1 LYHCLEVKK
10 RIRQRRASRRFFAP
24 NVYPLM
30 KSILKR
36 LFLPQAQSDRG
47 QAALEFILPLVLL
60 LVVLIAFAM
69 VIPTLTPTRTLAFAG
84 GVIIFVL
91 SFVSTQIA
99 LYILIFSMLLSP
111 EFIVGATEGAT
122 LGRGITLRV
131 DDFIVAI
138 IGFSWLARMAI
149 NKELGLFLKT
159 PLNRPIAYYILACVT
174 STLFGAFFGRLELKT
189 GFLYVL
195 KYFEYVVIYFMVAN
209 YFKDRKQM
217 KTFVWVML
225 LTCLIVSVISMTQIP
240 QGERISA
247 PFEGKVGE
255 PNTYGGYLVFM
266 MSIATG
272 IALMEESFRDRLVAF
287 FLVILFSIP
296 LLYTQSRS
304 SYLAAIP
311 AVLSFLWLS
320 KRKQWIPPVLLLVA
334 LLLPFMAPKVT
345 KDRVSYTFT
354 QGIGRPD
361 TVTVAGVQLD
371 TSTSARIQS
380 WREAMR
386 DLAQHPVLGF
396 GVTGYRFVDAQYV
409 RVAAETGFL
418 GLLIFLLLLGTILR
432 ESYRVFRASDDPFD
446 RGLVI
451 GFIAGLTGLLF
462 HAIGANTFII
472 VRIMEPFWFIAAM
485 VMMIPTLEKDRRSE
499 AAKAGGKG

>member
-1 LYHCLEVKK
+1 MNALFNKLFSQE
-10 RIRQRRASRRFFAP
+10 RRSE
-24 NVYPLM
+24 
-30 KSILKR
+30 
-36 LFLPQAQSDRG
+36 RG
-47 QAALEFILPLVLL
+47 QAALELILPLVILL
-60 LVVLIAFAM
+60 FVLIAFAM
-69 VIPTLTPTRTLAFAG
+69 VIPALTPTKTLAVAG

-111 EFIVGATEGAT
+111 EFIVGGTEGAT

-131 DDFIVAI
+131 DDLLVAV

-159 PLNRPIAYYILACVT
+159 PLNRPIAYYILVCVA
-174 STLFGAFFGRLELKT
+174 STLLGALFGRLDLKT
-189 GFLYVL
+189 GFLFVL

-209 YFKDRKQM
+209 YFKDRAQL
-217 KTFVWVML
+217 KTFVWAML
-225 LTCLIVSVISMTQIP
+225 LTCLIVSVVSMTQIP
-240 QGERISA
+240 EGGRISA

-272 IALMEESFRDRLVAF
+272 LALMQESFRNRITAF
-287 FLVILFSIP
+287 ILVILFSIP

-354 QGIGRPD
+354 QGVGRPD
-361 TVTVAGVQLD
+361 AVTVAGVQLD
-371 TSTSARIQS
+371 TSTSARILS
-380 WREAMR
+380 WEDAIK

-432 ESYRVFRASDDPFD
+432 ESYRVFKVSHDPFD
-446 RGLVI
+446 KGLAI
-451 GFIAGLTGLLF
+451 GFLAGFTGLLF

-485 VMMIPTLEKDRRSE
+485 VMMIPSLEKDRKGE
-499 AAKAGGKG
+499 VAEEGKKS

>member
-1 LYHCLEVKK
+1 
-10 RIRQRRASRRFFAP
+10 
-24 NVYPLM
+24 
-30 KSILKR
+30 
-36 LFLPQAQSDRG
+36 
-47 QAALEFILPLVLL
+47 VLL
-60 LVVLIAFAM
+60 LFVLIAFAM
-69 VIPTLTPTRTLAFAG
+69 VIPTLTPTKTLAVAG
-84 GVIIFVL
+84 GVIIFVV

-111 EFIVGATEGAT
+111 EFIVGSTEGAT

-131 DDFIVAI
+131 DDFLVAV

-149 NKELGLFLKT
+149 NKELGLFLRT
-159 PLNRPIAYYILACVT
+159 PLNRPIAYYMLVCVA
-174 STLFGAFFGRLELKT
+174 STLLGAMFGRVDLKT
-189 GFLYVL
+189 GILFVL
-195 KYFEYVVIYFMVAN
+195 KYFEYVVIYFMVVN
-209 YFKDRKQM
+209 YFKDRKQL
-217 KTFVWVML
+217 KTFVWAML

-247 PFEGKVGE
+247 PFEGRVGE

-272 IALMEESFRDRLVAF
+272 LALMEESLRNRLVAF
-287 FLVILFSIP
+287 LLMIAFSIP

-304 SYLAAIP
+304 SYLAAVP

-320 KRKQWIPPVLLLVA
+320 RRKQWIPPVLLLVA

-354 QGIGRPD
+354 QGVGRPD
-361 TVTVAGVQLD
+361 AVTVAGVQLD

-380 WREAMR
+380 WKEAMR
-386 DLAQHPVLGF
+386 DLVQHPVLGF

-418 GLLIFLLLLGTILR
+418 GLLFFLLLLVTILK
-432 ESYRVFRASDDPFD
+432 ESYKVFKESHDPFD
-446 RGLVI
+446 KGLAI
-451 GFIAGLTGLLF
+451 GFVAGFTGLLF

-472 VRIMEPFWFIAAM
+472 VRIMEPFWFVAAM
-485 VMMIPTLEKDRRSE
+485 VMMIPSLGKEQKGE
-499 AAKAGGKG
+499 AAEQSRKS

>member
-1 LYHCLEVKK
+1 
-10 RIRQRRASRRFFAP
+10 
-24 NVYPLM
+24 M
-30 KSILKR
+30 KVIFNR
-36 LFLPQAQSDRG
+36 LFSQEERSERG
-47 QAALEFILPLVLL
+47 QAALELILPLILL
-60 LVVLIAFAM
+60 LFVLIAFAM
-69 VIPTLTPTRTLAFAG
+69 VIPTLTPTKTLALAG
-84 GVIIFVL
+84 GVIIFVV

-111 EFIVGATEGAT
+111 EFIVGGTEGAT

-131 DDFIVAI
+131 DDLLVAV

-149 NKELGLFLKT
+149 NKELGFFLRT
-159 PLNRPIAYYILACVT
+159 PLNRPIAYYMLVCVA
-174 STLFGAFFGRLELKT
+174 STLLGAMFGRVDLKT
-189 GFLYVL
+189 GVLFVL

-209 YFKDRKQM
+209 YFKDRKQL
-217 KTFVWVML
+217 KTFVWAML
-225 LTCLIVSVISMTQIP
+225 LTCVIVSVISLAQIP
-240 QGERISA
+240 EGERISA

-272 IALMEESFRDRLVAF
+272 LALMEESFRTRLVAF
-287 FLVILFSIP
+287 SLVILFSIP

-320 KRKQWIPPVLLLVA
+320 KRKQWIPPALLLVA

-354 QGIGRPD
+354 QGVGRPD
-361 TVTVAGVQLD
+361 TVAIAGVQLD
-371 TSTSARIQS
+371 TSTSARLQS
-380 WREAMR
+380 WQEAIR
-386 DLAQHPVLGF
+386 DLVQHPVLGF

-409 RVAAETGFL
+409 RVATETGLL
-418 GLLIFLLLLGTILR
+418 GLLLFLLLLATILR
-432 ESYRVFRASDDPFD
+432 ESYRVFKASHDPFD
-446 RGLVI
+446 KGLTI
-451 GFIAGLTGLLF
+451 GFIAGFTGLLF

-485 VMMIPTLEKDRRSE
+485 VMMIPSLEKDRKVE
-499 AAKAGGKG
+499 AVEKGKKS

>member
-1 LYHCLEVKK
+1 MNVLLKK
-10 RIRQRRASRRFFAP
+10 
-24 NVYPLM
+24 
-30 KSILKR
+30 
-36 LFLPQAQSDRG
+36 LFSQGSQSDGG
-47 QAALEFILPLVLL
+47 QAALELILPLVLL
-60 LVVLIAFAM
+60 LFLLIAFAM
-69 VIPTLTPTRTLAFAG
+69 VIPVLTPTKTLALAG

-111 EFIVGATEGAT
+111 EFIVGGTEGAT

-131 DDFIVAI
+131 DDFLVAV

-159 PLNRPIAYYILACVT
+159 PLNRPIAYYILVCVA
-174 STLFGAFFGRLELKT
+174 STLLGGLFGRLDLKT
-189 GFLYVL
+189 GLLFVL

-209 YFKDRKQM
+209 YFKDRRQM
-217 KTFVWVML
+217 KTFVWAML
-225 LTCLIVSVISMTQIP
+225 LTCLIVSVVSMTQIP
-240 QGERISA
+240 EGERISA

-272 IALMEESFRDRLVAF
+272 LALMDESLRNRLAAF
-287 FLVILFSIP
+287 LLVVLFSIP

-320 KRKQWIPPVLLLVA
+320 KRKQWIPPVLLLVG

-380 WREAMR
+380 WEEAFR
-386 DLAQHPVLGF
+386 DMGQHPVLGF

-432 ESYRVFRASDDPFD
+432 ESYRVFKTSHDPFD
-446 RGLVI
+446 KGLAI
-451 GFIAGLTGLLF
+451 GFVAGFTGLLF

-485 VMMIPTLEKDRRSE
+485 VMMIPSLQKDGEGETVEQGRKS
-499 AAKAGGKG
+499 

>member
-1 LYHCLEVKK
+1 MNALFTKLFSQE
-10 RIRQRRASRRFFAP
+10 RRSE
-24 NVYPLM
+24 
-30 KSILKR
+30 
-36 LFLPQAQSDRG
+36 RG
-47 QAALEFILPLVLL
+47 QAALELILPLVILL
-60 LVVLIAFAM
+60 FVLIAFAM
-69 VIPTLTPTRTLAFAG
+69 VIPALTPTKTLAVAG

-111 EFIVGATEGAT
+111 EFIVGGTEGAT

-131 DDFIVAI
+131 DDLLVAV

-159 PLNRPIAYYILACVT
+159 PLNRPIAYYILVCVA
-174 STLFGAFFGRLELKT
+174 STLLGALFGRLDLKT
-189 GFLYVL
+189 GFLFVL

-209 YFKDRKQM
+209 YFKDRAQL
-217 KTFVWVML
+217 KTFVWAML
-225 LTCLIVSVISMTQIP
+225 LTCLIVSVVSMTQIP
-240 QGERISA
+240 EGGRISA

-272 IALMEESFRDRLVAF
+272 LALMQESFRNRITAF
-287 FLVILFSIP
+287 ILVILFSIP

-354 QGIGRPD
+354 QGVGRPD
-361 TVTVAGVQLD
+361 AVTVAGVQLD
-371 TSTSARIQS
+371 TSTSARILS
-380 WREAMR
+380 WEDAIK

-432 ESYRVFRASDDPFD
+432 ESYRVFKVSHDPFD
-446 RGLVI
+446 KGLAI
-451 GFIAGLTGLLF
+451 GFLAGFTGLLF

-485 VMMIPTLEKDRRSE
+485 VMMIPSLEKDRKGE
-499 AAKAGGKG
+499 VAEEGKKS

>member
-1 LYHCLEVKK
+1 
-10 RIRQRRASRRFFAP
+10 
-24 NVYPLM
+24 M
-30 KSILKR
+30 KAILKM
-36 LFLPQAQSDRG
+36 LSPTGTQGTRG
-47 QAALEFILPLVLL
+47 QAALELILPLVILL
-60 LVVLIAFAM
+60 FVLIAFAM
-69 VIPTLTPTRTLAFAG
+69 VIPALTLTKTLAVAG

-111 EFIVGATEGAT
+111 EFIVGGTEGAT

-131 DDFIVAI
+131 DDFLVAV

-149 NKELGLFLKT
+149 NKDLGLFLRT
-159 PLNRPIAYYILACVT
+159 PLNRPIAYYILVCVA
-174 STLFGAFFGRLELKT
+174 STLLGALFGRLDLKT
-189 GFLYVL
+189 GFLFVM

-209 YFKDRKQM
+209 YFKDRAQLKS
-217 KTFVWVML
+217 FVWALL
-225 LTCLIVSVISMTQIP
+225 LTCLIVSVVSMTQISE
-240 QGERISA
+240 GGRISA

-272 IALMEESFRDRLVAF
+272 LALMEESFRKRIMAF
-287 FLVILFSIP
+287 ILVILFSIP

-320 KRKQWIPPVLLLVA
+320 KRKQWIPPALLLVA

-354 QGIGRPD
+354 QGVGRPD
-361 TVTVAGVQLD
+361 VVTVAGVQLD
-371 TSTSARIQS
+371 TSTSARILS
-380 WREAMR
+380 WEEAIN

-418 GLLIFLLLLGTILR
+418 GLLIFLLLLYTILR
-432 ESYRVFRASDDPFD
+432 ESYRVFKVSHDPFD
-446 RGLVI
+446 KGLAI
-451 GFIAGLTGLLF
+451 GFLAGFTGLLF
-462 HAIGANTFII
+462 HAIGSNTFII

-485 VMMIPTLEKDRRSE
+485 VMMIPSLERDRKGE
-499 AAKAGGKG
+499 VAEEGKKS

>member
-1 LYHCLEVKK
+1 MNALFNKLFSQE
-10 RIRQRRASRRFFAP
+10 RRSE
-24 NVYPLM
+24 
-30 KSILKR
+30 
-36 LFLPQAQSDRG
+36 RG
-47 QAALEFILPLVLL
+47 QAALELILPLVILL
-60 LVVLIAFAM
+60 FVLIAFAM
-69 VIPTLTPTRTLAFAG
+69 VIPALTPTKTLAVAG

-111 EFIVGATEGAT
+111 EFIVGGTEGAT

-131 DDFIVAI
+131 DDFLVAV

-159 PLNRPIAYYILACVT
+159 PLNRPIAYYILVCVA
-174 STLFGAFFGRLELKT
+174 STLLGALFGRLDLKT
-189 GFLYVL
+189 GFLFVL

-209 YFKDRKQM
+209 YFKDRAQL
-217 KTFVWVML
+217 KTFVWAML
-225 LTCLIVSVISMTQIP
+225 LTCLIVSVVSMTQIP
-240 QGERISA
+240 EGGRISA

-272 IALMEESFRDRLVAF
+272 LALMQESFRNRITAF
-287 FLVILFSIP
+287 ILVILFSIP

-354 QGIGRPD
+354 QGVGRPD
-361 TVTVAGVQLD
+361 AVTVAGVQLD
-371 TSTSARIQS
+371 TSTSARILS
-380 WREAMR
+380 WEDAIK

-432 ESYRVFRASDDPFD
+432 ESYRVFKVSHDPFD
-446 RGLVI
+446 KGLAI
-451 GFIAGLTGLLF
+451 GFLAGFTGLLF

-485 VMMIPTLEKDRRSE
+485 VMMIPSLEKDRKGE
-499 AAKAGGKG
+499 VAEEGKKS

>member
-1 LYHCLEVKK
+1 M
-10 RIRQRRASRRFFAP
+10 ASFPADKYSP
-24 NVYPLM
+24 M
-30 KSILKR
+30 KVILKK
-36 LFLPQAQSDRG
+36 LFSQGGQSDRG
-47 QAALEFILPLVLL
+47 QATLEFILPLVLL
-60 LVVLIAFAM
+60 LFLLIGFAM
-69 VIPTLTPTRTLAFAG
+69 VIPALTPTRTLAVAL

-91 SFVSTQIA
+91 SFVSTQMA

-111 EFIVGATEGAT
+111 EFMVGGTEGAT
-122 LGRGITLRV
+122 LGRGITLWA
-131 DDFIVAI
+131 DDFLIAV

-149 NKELGLFLKT
+149 NKELGLFLRT
-159 PLNRPIAYYILACVT
+159 PLNRPIAYYMTVCVA
-174 STLFGAFFGRLELKT
+174 STLLGALFGRLDLKT
-189 GFLYVL
+189 GFLFVL
-195 KYFEYVVIYFMVAN
+195 KYFEYVLIYFMVAN

-225 LTCLIVSVISMTQIP
+225 LTCLIVSIVSMTHIP
-240 QGERISA
+240 EGGRISA

-255 PNTYGGYLVFM
+255 PNTFGGYLVFM

-272 IALMEESFRDRLVAF
+272 LALMEESLRNRLIAF

-320 KRKQWIPPVLLLVA
+320 KRKQWIPPVLLLVG

-361 TVTVAGVQLD
+361 SVTVAGVQLD

-380 WREAMR
+380 WQEAMT
-386 DLAQHPVLGF
+386 DMVQHPVLGF
-396 GVTGYRFVDAQYV
+396 GVTGYRFVDAQYI

-432 ESYRVFRASDDPFD
+432 ESYRVFKTSDDPFD
-446 RGLVI
+446 KGLAI
-451 GFIAGLTGLLF
+451 GFLAGFTGLLF
-462 HAIGANTFII
+462 HAVGANTFII

-485 VMMIPTLEKDRRSE
+485 VMMIPSLEKDRE
-499 AAKAGGKG
+499 GKAAEGGKNS

>member
-1 LYHCLEVKK
+1 MRV
-10 RIRQRRASRRFFAP
+10 IFNRFF
-24 NVYPLM
+24 
-30 KSILKR
+30 SQEGR
-36 LFLPQAQSDRG
+36 SESG
-47 QAALEFILPLVLL
+47 QAALEFILPLILLL
-60 LVVLIAFAM
+60 LVLVPFAM
-69 VIPTLTPTRTLAFAG
+69 LISTLTPNKTLALAG
-84 GVIIFVL
+84 GVIIFVVG
-91 SFVSTQIA
+91 FVSTQIA

-111 EFIVGATEGAT
+111 EFIVGGTEGAT

-131 DDFIVAI
+131 DDLLVAV

-149 NKELGLFLKT
+149 NKELGFFLRT
-159 PLNRPIAYYILACVT
+159 PLNRPIAYYILVCVA
-174 STLFGAFFGRLELKT
+174 STLLGAMFGRVNLKT
-189 GFLYVL
+189 GMLFVL

-209 YFKDRKQM
+209 YFKDRKQL
-217 KTFVWVML
+217 KAFLWSML
-225 LTCLIVSVISMTQIP
+225 LTCVIVSFVSLAQIP
-240 QGERISA
+240 EGERISA

-272 IALMEESFRDRLVAF
+272 LALMEESLRTRLIAF

-311 AVLSFLWLS
+311 AILSFLWLS
-320 KRKQWIPPVLLLVA
+320 KRKQWIPPALLLVA

-361 TVTVAGVQLD
+361 TVTIAGVQLD

-380 WREAMR
+380 WQEAMR
-386 DLAQHPVLGF
+386 DLVQHPVLGF

-409 RVAAETGFL
+409 RVATETGFL
-418 GLLIFLLLLGTILR
+418 GLLIFLLLMATILR
-432 ESYRVFRASDDPFD
+432 ESYRVFKASHDPFD
-446 RGLVI
+446 KGLTI
-451 GFIAGLTGLLF
+451 GFVAGFTGLLF

-485 VMMIPTLEKDRRSE
+485 VMMIPSLKEDAKGEGAE
-499 AAKAGGKG
+499 ASKRI

>member
-1 LYHCLEVKK
+1 
-10 RIRQRRASRRFFAP
+10 
-24 NVYPLM
+24 M
-30 KSILKR
+30 KEIFKMLSPTDTR
-36 LFLPQAQSDRG
+36 DPRG
-47 QAALEFILPLVLL
+47 QATLEFILPLVLL
-60 LVVLIAFAM
+60 LFVLIAFAM
-69 VIPTLTPTRTLAFAG
+69 VIPALTPTKTLALAG
-84 GVIIFVL
+84 GVVIFVL

-111 EFIVGATEGAT
+111 EFIVGATQGAS

-131 DDFIVAI
+131 DDFLVAV

-159 PLNRPIAYYILACVT
+159 PLNRPIAYYILVCVA
-174 STLFGAFFGRLELKT
+174 STLLGALFGRLDLKT
-189 GFLYVL
+189 GLLFVL

-217 KTFVWVML
+217 KAFVWAMF
-225 LTCLIVSVISMTQIP
+225 LTCLIVSLVSMTHIP
-240 QGERISA
+240 EGGRISA

-255 PNTYGGYLVFM
+255 PNTFGGYLVFM

-272 IALMEESFRDRLVAF
+272 LALMEENFRDRVIAFLLV
-287 FLVILFSIP
+287 VLFSIP

-320 KRKQWIPPVLLLVA
+320 KRKQWIPPLLLLVG

-345 KDRVSYTFT
+345 KDRVAYTFT

-361 TVTVAGVQLD
+361 AVTVAGVQLD

-380 WREAMR
+380 WREAFR
-386 DLAQHPVLGF
+386 DVAQHPVLGY
-396 GVTGYRFVDAQYV
+396 GVTGYRFVDAQYI
-409 RVAAETGFL
+409 RVTAETGFL
-418 GLLIFLLLLGTILR
+418 GLLIFLFLLGTILR
-432 ESYRVFRASDDPFD
+432 ESYRVYQASHDPFD
-446 RGLVI
+446 RGLTI
-451 GFIAGLTGLLF
+451 GFIAGFTGLLF
-462 HAIGANTFII
+462 HSIGANTFII

-485 VMMIPTLEKDRRSE
+485 VMMIPTLEKGRKPEGTEEGR
-499 AAKAGGKG
+499 KASRLL

>member
-1 LYHCLEVKK
+1 
-10 RIRQRRASRRFFAP
+10 
-24 NVYPLM
+24 M
-30 KSILKR
+30 KAILKK
-36 LFLPQAQSDRG
+36 LFSQGEQRDRG
-47 QAALEFILPLVLL
+47 QATLEFILPLLL
-60 LVVLIAFAM
+60 LLFVLIAFAM
-69 VIPTLTPTRTLAFAG
+69 VIPALTPTKTLAVAG
-84 GVIIFVL
+84 AVIIFVL

-111 EFIVGATEGAT
+111 EFIVGATEGGT
-122 LGRGITLRV
+122 LGRGITLRA
-131 DDFIVAI
+131 DDFLVAI

-149 NKELGLFLKT
+149 NKELGFFLKT
-159 PLNRPIAYYILACVT
+159 SLNRPIAYYMMVCVA
-174 STLFGAFFGRLELKT
+174 STLLGALFGRLDLKI
-189 GFLYVL
+189 GFLFVL

-209 YFKDRKQM
+209 YLKDRKQL
-217 KTFVWVML
+217 KTFVWAML
-225 LTCLIVSVISMTQIP
+225 LTCLIVSVVSMAKIP
-240 QGERISA
+240 EGGRISA

-255 PNTYGGYLVFM
+255 PNTFGGYLVFM
-266 MSIATG
+266 MSIAMG
-272 IALMEESFRDRLVAF
+272 LALMEESFRNRLIAF

-320 KRKQWIPPVLLLVA
+320 KRKQWIPPVLLLVG

-361 TVTVAGVQLD
+361 AVTVAGVQLD
-371 TSTSARIQS
+371 TSTSARIKS
-380 WREAMR
+380 WEEAVR
-386 DLAQHPVLGF
+386 DLVQHPVLGF

-418 GLLIFLLLLGTILR
+418 GLLIFLLLLGTILK
-432 ESYRVFRASDDPFD
+432 ESYRVFKASEDPFD
-446 RGLVI
+446 KGLAI
-451 GFIAGLTGLLF
+451 GFLAGFTGLLF

-485 VMMIPTLEKDRRSE
+485 VMMIPSLEKDRKGK
-499 AAKAGGKG
+499 AAEEGKKS

>member
-1 LYHCLEVKK
+1 MNALFNKLFSQE
-10 RIRQRRASRRFFAP
+10 RRSE
-24 NVYPLM
+24 
-30 KSILKR
+30 
-36 LFLPQAQSDRG
+36 RG
-47 QAALEFILPLVLL
+47 QAALELILPLVILL
-60 LVVLIAFAM
+60 FVLIAFAM
-69 VIPTLTPTRTLAFAG
+69 VIPALTPTKTLAVAG

-111 EFIVGATEGAT
+111 EFIVGGTEGAT

-131 DDFIVAI
+131 DDFLVAV

-159 PLNRPIAYYILACVT
+159 PLNRPIAYYILVCVA
-174 STLFGAFFGRLELKT
+174 STLLGALFGRLDLKT
-189 GFLYVL
+189 GLLFVL

-209 YFKDRKQM
+209 YFKDRAQLKN
-217 KTFVWVML
+217 FVWAML
-225 LTCLIVSVISMTQIP
+225 LTCLIVSVVSMTQIP
-240 QGERISA
+240 EGGRISA

-272 IALMEESFRDRLVAF
+272 LALMQESFRNRITAF
-287 FLVILFSIP
+287 ILVILFSIP

-354 QGIGRPD
+354 QGVGRPD
-361 TVTVAGVQLD
+361 AVTVAGVQLD
-371 TSTSARIQS
+371 TSTSARILS
-380 WREAMR
+380 WEDAIK

-432 ESYRVFRASDDPFD
+432 ESYRVFKVSHDPFD
-446 RGLVI
+446 KGLAI
-451 GFIAGLTGLLF
+451 GFLAGFTGLLF

-485 VMMIPTLEKDRRSE
+485 VMMIPSLEKDRKGE
-499 AAKAGGKG
+499 VAEEGKKS

>member
-1 LYHCLEVKK
+1 MNSLFNKFFS
-10 RIRQRRASRRFFAP
+10 SRGHGT
-24 NVYPLM
+24 
-30 KSILKR
+30 K
-36 LFLPQAQSDRG
+36 G
-47 QAALEFILPLVLL
+47 QAALEFILPLILL
-60 LVVLIAFAM
+60 LFVLVAFAM
-69 VIPTLTPTRTLAFAG
+69 VIPTLTPTKTLALAG
-84 GVIIFVL
+84 GVIVFVV

-111 EFIVGATEGAT
+111 EFIVGGTEGAT

-131 DDFIVAI
+131 DDLLVAV

-149 NKELGLFLKT
+149 NKELGFFLRT
-159 PLNRPIAYYILACVT
+159 PLNRPIAYYMLVCVA
-174 STLFGAFFGRLELKT
+174 STLLGAMFGRVNLKT
-189 GFLYVL
+189 GMLFVL

-209 YFKDRKQM
+209 YFKDRKQL
-217 KTFVWVML
+217 KTFVWAML
-225 LTCLIVSVISMTQIP
+225 LTCVIVSVVSLAQIP
-240 QGERISA
+240 EGERISA

-272 IALMEESFRDRLVAF
+272 LALMEESFRTRLVAF
-287 FLVILFSIP
+287 SLVILFSIP

-320 KRKQWIPPVLLLVA
+320 KRKQWIPLALLLVA

-354 QGIGRPD
+354 QGVGRPD
-361 TVTVAGVQLD
+361 SVAIAGVQLD
-371 TSTSARIQS
+371 TSTSARLQS
-380 WREAMR
+380 WQEAMR
-386 DLAQHPVLGF
+386 DLVRHPVLGF

-409 RVAAETGFL
+409 RVAAETGLL
-418 GLLIFLLLLGTILR
+418 GLLLFLLLLATILR
-432 ESYRVFRASDDPFD
+432 ESYRVFKASHDPFD
-446 RGLVI
+446 KGLTI
-451 GFIAGLTGLLF
+451 GFIAGFTGLLF

-485 VMMIPTLEKDRRSE
+485 VMMIPSLKED
-499 AAKAGGKG
+499 GKGEGAEASKKS

>member
-1 LYHCLEVKK
+1 MNALFNKLFSQE
-10 RIRQRRASRRFFAP
+10 RRSE
-24 NVYPLM
+24 
-30 KSILKR
+30 
-36 LFLPQAQSDRG
+36 RG
-47 QAALEFILPLVLL
+47 QAALELILPLVILL
-60 LVVLIAFAM
+60 FVLIAFAM
-69 VIPTLTPTRTLAFAG
+69 VIPALTPTKTLAVAG

-111 EFIVGATEGAT
+111 EFIVGGTEGAT

-131 DDFIVAI
+131 DDFLVAV

-159 PLNRPIAYYILACVT
+159 PLNRPIAYYILVCVA
-174 STLFGAFFGRLELKT
+174 STLLGALFGRLDLKT
-189 GFLYVL
+189 GFLFVL

-209 YFKDRKQM
+209 YFKDRAQL
-217 KTFVWVML
+217 KTFVWAML
-225 LTCLIVSVISMTQIP
+225 FTCLIVSVVSMTQIP
-240 QGERISA
+240 EGGRISA

-272 IALMEESFRDRLVAF
+272 LALMQESFRNRITAF
-287 FLVILFSIP
+287 ILVILFSIP

-354 QGIGRPD
+354 QGVGRPD
-361 TVTVAGVQLD
+361 AVTVAGVQLD
-371 TSTSARIQS
+371 TSTSARILS
-380 WREAMR
+380 WEDAIK

-432 ESYRVFRASDDPFD
+432 ESYRVFKVSHDPFD
-446 RGLVI
+446 KGLAI
-451 GFIAGLTGLLF
+451 GFLAGFTGLLF

-485 VMMIPTLEKDRRSE
+485 VMMIPSLEKDRKGE
-499 AAKAGGKG
+499 VAEEGKKS

>member
-1 LYHCLEVKK
+1 MNALFTKLFSQE
-10 RIRQRRASRRFFAP
+10 RRSE
-24 NVYPLM
+24 
-30 KSILKR
+30 
-36 LFLPQAQSDRG
+36 RG
-47 QAALEFILPLVLL
+47 QAALELILPLVILL
-60 LVVLIAFAM
+60 FVLIAFAM
-69 VIPTLTPTRTLAFAG
+69 VIPALTPTKTLAVAG

-111 EFIVGATEGAT
+111 EFIVGGTEGAT

-131 DDFIVAI
+131 DDLLVAV

-159 PLNRPIAYYILACVT
+159 PLNRPIAYYILVCVA
-174 STLFGAFFGRLELKT
+174 STLLGSLFGRLDPKT
-189 GFLYVL
+189 GFLFVL

-209 YFKDRKQM
+209 YFKDRAQL
-217 KTFVWVML
+217 KTFVWAML
-225 LTCLIVSVISMTQIP
+225 LTCLIVSVVSMTQIP
-240 QGERISA
+240 EGGRISA

-272 IALMEESFRDRLVAF
+272 LALMQESFRNRITAF
-287 FLVILFSIP
+287 ILVILFSIP

-361 TVTVAGVQLD
+361 AVTVAGVQLD
-371 TSTSARIQS
+371 TSTSARILS
-380 WREAMR
+380 WEDAIK

-432 ESYRVFRASDDPFD
+432 ESYRVFKVSHDPFD
-446 RGLVI
+446 KGLAI
-451 GFIAGLTGLLF
+451 GFLAGFTGLLF

-485 VMMIPTLEKDRRSE
+485 VMMIPSLEKDRKGE
-499 AAKAGGKG
+499 VAEEGKKS

>member
-1 LYHCLEVKK
+1 MNSLFNKFF
-10 RIRQRRASRRFFAP
+10 SRKGHG
-24 NVYPLM
+24 NE
-30 KSILKR
+30 
-36 LFLPQAQSDRG
+36 G
-47 QAALEFILPLVLL
+47 QAALGLILPLILL
-60 LVVLIAFAM
+60 LFVLIGLAM
-69 VIPTLTPTRTLAFAG
+69 VIPTLTPTKTLALAG
-84 GVIIFVL
+84 GVIIFVV

-111 EFIVGATEGAT
+111 EFIVGGTEGAT

-131 DDFIVAI
+131 DDLLVAV

-149 NKELGLFLKT
+149 NKELGFFLRT
-159 PLNRPIAYYILACVT
+159 PLNRPIAYYLLVCVA
-174 STLFGAFFGRLELKT
+174 STLLGAMFGRVDLKT
-189 GFLYVL
+189 GLLFVL

-209 YFKDRKQM
+209 YFKDRQQL
-217 KTFVWVML
+217 KTFVWAML
-225 LTCLIVSVISMTQIP
+225 FTCVIVSVVSLVQIP
-240 QGERISA
+240 EGERISA

-272 IALMEESFRDRLVAF
+272 LALMEESLRTRLIAF
-287 FLVILFSIP
+287 VMVILFSIP

-320 KRKQWIPPVLLLVA
+320 KRKQWIPPALLLVA
-334 LLLPFMAPKVT
+334 LLLPFMAPKVS

-361 TVTVAGVQLD
+361 SVAIAGVQLD
-371 TSTSARIQS
+371 SSTSARIQS
-380 WREAMR
+380 WQEAMR
-386 DLAQHPVLGF
+386 DLIRHPVLGF

-418 GLLIFLLLLGTILR
+418 GLLFFLLLLGTILR
-432 ESYRVFRASDDPFD
+432 ESYRVFKASHDPFD
-446 RGLVI
+446 KGLAI
-451 GFIAGLTGLLF
+451 GFIAGFTGLLF

-485 VMMIPTLEKDRRSE
+485 VMMIPSLKED
-499 AAKAGGKG
+499 GKGEGAEASKNS

>member
-1 LYHCLEVKK
+1 MNALFNKLFSQE
-10 RIRQRRASRRFFAP
+10 RRSE
-24 NVYPLM
+24 
-30 KSILKR
+30 
-36 LFLPQAQSDRG
+36 RG
-47 QAALEFILPLVLL
+47 QAALELILPLVILL
-60 LVVLIAFAM
+60 FVLIAFAM
-69 VIPTLTPTRTLAFAG
+69 VIPALTPTKTLAVAG

-111 EFIVGATEGAT
+111 EFIVGGTEGAT

-131 DDFIVAI
+131 DDFLVAV

-159 PLNRPIAYYILACVT
+159 PLNRPIAYYILVCVA
-174 STLFGAFFGRLELKT
+174 STLLGALFGRLDLKT
-189 GFLYVL
+189 GFLFVL

-209 YFKDRKQM
+209 YFKDRAQL
-217 KTFVWVML
+217 KTFVWAML
-225 LTCLIVSVISMTQIP
+225 LTCLIVSVVSMTQIP
-240 QGERISA
+240 EGGRISA

-272 IALMEESFRDRLVAF
+272 LALMQESFRNRITAF
-287 FLVILFSIP
+287 ILVILFSIP

-354 QGIGRPD
+354 QGVGRPD
-361 TVTVAGVQLD
+361 AVTVAGVQLD
-371 TSTSARIQS
+371 TSTSARILS
-380 WREAMR
+380 WEDAIK

-432 ESYRVFRASDDPFD
+432 ESYRVFKVSHDPFD
-446 RGLVI
+446 KGLAI
-451 GFIAGLTGLLF
+451 GFLAGFTGLLF

-485 VMMIPTLEKDRRSE
+485 VMMIPSLEKDR
-499 AAKAGGKG
+499 KGEVAEESKKS

>member
-1 LYHCLEVKK
+1 
-10 RIRQRRASRRFFAP
+10 
-24 NVYPLM
+24 M
-30 KSILKR
+30 KQIFKMLS
-36 LFLPQAQSDRG
+36 PAGTQGARG
-47 QAALEFILPLVLL
+47 QAALELILPLVILL
-60 LVVLIAFAM
+60 FVLIAFAM
-69 VIPTLTPTRTLAFAG
+69 VIPALTPTKTLALAG

-111 EFIVGATEGAT
+111 EFIVGGTEGAT

-131 DDFIVAI
+131 DDLLVAV

-159 PLNRPIAYYILACVT
+159 PLNRPIAYYILVCVA
-174 STLFGAFFGRLELKT
+174 STLLGALFGRLDLKT
-189 GFLYVL
+189 GFLFVL

-209 YFKDRKQM
+209 YFKDRAQLKS
-217 KTFVWVML
+217 FVWAML
-225 LTCLIVSVISMTQIP
+225 LTCLIVSVVSMTQIP
-240 QGERISA
+240 EGGRISA

-266 MSIATG
+266 ISIAMG
-272 IALMEESFRDRLVAF
+272 LALMEESFRKRIMAF
-287 FLVILFSIP
+287 ILVILFSIP

-354 QGIGRPD
+354 QGVGRPD
-361 TVTVAGVQLD
+361 AVTVAGVQLD
-371 TSTSARIQS
+371 TSTSARILS
-380 WREAMR
+380 WQEAIR

-432 ESYRVFRASDDPFD
+432 ESYRIFKVSHDPFD
-446 RGLVI
+446 KGLAI
-451 GFIAGLTGLLF
+451 GFLAGFTGLLF

-485 VMMIPTLEKDRRSE
+485 VMMIPSLEEDR
-499 AAKAGGKG
+499 KAEVAEEGKKS

>member
-1 LYHCLEVKK
+1 MNALFNKLFSQE
-10 RIRQRRASRRFFAP
+10 RRSE
-24 NVYPLM
+24 
-30 KSILKR
+30 
-36 LFLPQAQSDRG
+36 RG
-47 QAALEFILPLVLL
+47 QAALELILPLVILL
-60 LVVLIAFAM
+60 FVLIAFAM
-69 VIPTLTPTRTLAFAG
+69 VIPALTPTKTLAVAG

-111 EFIVGATEGAT
+111 EFIVGGTEGAT

-131 DDFIVAI
+131 DDLLVAV

-159 PLNRPIAYYILACVT
+159 PLNRPIAYYILVCVA
-174 STLFGAFFGRLELKT
+174 STLLGALFGRLDLKT
-189 GFLYVL
+189 GFLFVL

-209 YFKDRKQM
+209 YFKDRAQLKS
-217 KTFVWVML
+217 FVWAML
-225 LTCLIVSVISMTQIP
+225 FTCLIVSVVSMTQIP
-240 QGERISA
+240 EGGRISA

-272 IALMEESFRDRLVAF
+272 LALMQESFRNRITAF
-287 FLVILFSIP
+287 ILVILFSIP

-354 QGIGRPD
+354 QGVGRPD
-361 TVTVAGVQLD
+361 AVTVAGVQLD
-371 TSTSARIQS
+371 TSTSARILS
-380 WREAMR
+380 WEDAIK

-432 ESYRVFRASDDPFD
+432 ESYRVFKVSHDPFD
-446 RGLVI
+446 KGLAI
-451 GFIAGLTGLLF
+451 GFLAGFTGLLF

-485 VMMIPTLEKDRRSE
+485 VMMIPSLEKDRKGE
-499 AAKAGGKG
+499 VAEEGKKS

>member
-1 LYHCLEVKK
+1 
-10 RIRQRRASRRFFAP
+10 
-24 NVYPLM
+24 M
-30 KSILKR
+30 KVIFNR
-36 LFLPQAQSDRG
+36 LFSQEERSERG
-47 QAALEFILPLVLL
+47 QAALEFILPLILL
-60 LVVLIAFAM
+60 LFVLIAFAM
-69 VIPTLTPTRTLAFAG
+69 VIPTLTPTKTLALAG
-84 GVIIFVL
+84 GVIIFVV

-111 EFIVGATEGAT
+111 EFIVGGTEGAT

-131 DDFIVAI
+131 DDLLVAV

-149 NKELGLFLKT
+149 NKELGFFLRT
-159 PLNRPIAYYILACVT
+159 PLNRPIAYYMLVCVA
-174 STLFGAFFGRLELKT
+174 STLLGAMFGRVDLKT
-189 GFLYVL
+189 GVLFVL

-209 YFKDRKQM
+209 YFKDRKQL
-217 KTFVWVML
+217 KTFVWAML
-225 LTCLIVSVISMTQIP
+225 LTCVIVSVISLAQIP
-240 QGERISA
+240 EGERISA

-272 IALMEESFRDRLVAF
+272 LALMEESFRTRLVAF
-287 FLVILFSIP
+287 SLVILFSIP

-320 KRKQWIPPVLLLVA
+320 KRKQWIPPALLLVA

-354 QGIGRPD
+354 QGVGRPD
-361 TVTVAGVQLD
+361 SVAIAGVQLD
-371 TSTSARIQS
+371 TSTSARLQS
-380 WREAMR
+380 WQEAIR
-386 DLAQHPVLGF
+386 DLVQHPVLGF

-409 RVAAETGFL
+409 RVATETGLL
-418 GLLIFLLLLGTILR
+418 GLLLFLLLLATILR
-432 ESYRVFRASDDPFD
+432 ESYRVFKASHDPFD
-446 RGLVI
+446 KGLTI
-451 GFIAGLTGLLF
+451 GFIAGFTGLLF

-485 VMMIPTLEKDRRSE
+485 VMMIPSLEKDRKVE
-499 AAKAGGKG
+499 AVEKGKKS

>member
-1 LYHCLEVKK
+1 MNALFNKLFSQE
-10 RIRQRRASRRFFAP
+10 RRSE
-24 NVYPLM
+24 
-30 KSILKR
+30 
-36 LFLPQAQSDRG
+36 RG
-47 QAALEFILPLVLL
+47 QAALELILPLVILL
-60 LVVLIAFAM
+60 FVLIAFAM
-69 VIPTLTPTRTLAFAG
+69 VIPALTPTKTLAVAG

-111 EFIVGATEGAT
+111 EFIVGGTEGAT

-131 DDFIVAI
+131 DDFLVAV

-159 PLNRPIAYYILACVT
+159 PLNRPIAYYILVCVA
-174 STLFGAFFGRLELKT
+174 STLLGALFGRLDLKT
-189 GFLYVL
+189 GLLFVL

-209 YFKDRKQM
+209 YFKDRAQL
-217 KTFVWVML
+217 KTFVWAML
-225 LTCLIVSVISMTQIP
+225 LTCLIVSVVSMTQIP
-240 QGERISA
+240 EGGRISA

-272 IALMEESFRDRLVAF
+272 LALMQESFRNRITAF
-287 FLVILFSIP
+287 ILVILFSIP

-354 QGIGRPD
+354 QGVGRPD
-361 TVTVAGVQLD
+361 AVTVAGVQLD
-371 TSTSARIQS
+371 TSTSARILS
-380 WREAMR
+380 WEDAIK

-432 ESYRVFRASDDPFD
+432 ESYRVFKVSHDPFD
-446 RGLVI
+446 KGLAI
-451 GFIAGLTGLLF
+451 GFLAGFTGLLF

-485 VMMIPTLEKDRRSE
+485 VMMIPSLEKDRKGE
-499 AAKAGGKG
+499 VAEEGKKS

>member
-1 LYHCLEVKK
+1 MNALFNKLFSQE
-10 RIRQRRASRRFFAP
+10 RRSE
-24 NVYPLM
+24 
-30 KSILKR
+30 
-36 LFLPQAQSDRG
+36 RG
-47 QAALEFILPLVLL
+47 QAALELILPLVILL
-60 LVVLIAFAM
+60 FVLIAFAM
-69 VIPTLTPTRTLAFAG
+69 VIPALTPTKTLAVAG

-111 EFIVGATEGAT
+111 EFIVGGTEGAT

-131 DDFIVAI
+131 DDFLVAV

-159 PLNRPIAYYILACVT
+159 PLNRPIAYYILVCVA
-174 STLFGAFFGRLELKT
+174 STLLGALFGRLDLKT
-189 GFLYVL
+189 GLLFVL

-209 YFKDRKQM
+209 YFKDRAQL

-225 LTCLIVSVISMTQIP
+225 LTCLIVSVVSMTQIP
-240 QGERISA
+240 EGGRISA

-272 IALMEESFRDRLVAF
+272 LALMQESFRNRITAF
-287 FLVILFSIP
+287 ILVILFSIP

-354 QGIGRPD
+354 QGVGRPD
-361 TVTVAGVQLD
+361 AVTVAGVQLD
-371 TSTSARIQS
+371 TSTSARILS
-380 WREAMR
+380 WEDAIK

-432 ESYRVFRASDDPFD
+432 ESYRVFKVSHDPFD
-446 RGLVI
+446 KGLAI
-451 GFIAGLTGLLF
+451 GFLAGFTGLLF

-485 VMMIPTLEKDRRSE
+485 VMMIPSLEKDR
-499 AAKAGGKG
+499 KGGVAEEGKKS

>member
-1 LYHCLEVKK
+1 M
-10 RIRQRRASRRFFAP
+10 ASFAP
-24 NVYPLM
+24 DFYPLM
-30 KSILKR
+30 KAIYKR
-36 LFLPQAQSDRG
+36 LFSRTERSDRG
-47 QAALEFILPLVLL
+47 QAALELILPLVLL
-60 LVVLIAFAM
+60 LLVLVAFAM
-69 VIPTLTPTRTLAFAG
+69 VIPVLTPTKTLALAG
-84 GVIIFVL
+84 GVIVFVL
-91 SFVSTQIA
+91 SFMSTQIA

-111 EFIVGATEGAT
+111 EFMVGATEGAT

-149 NKELGLFLKT
+149 NKELGFFLRT
-159 PLNRPIAYYILACVT
+159 PLNRPIAYYILVCVA
-174 STLFGAFFGRLELKT
+174 STLLGSLFGRLDLKT
-189 GFLYVL
+189 GLLYVL
-195 KYFEYVVIYFMVAN
+195 KYFEYVLIYFMVAN
-209 YFKDRKQM
+209 YFKDRRQM
-217 KTFVWVML
+217 KTFVWAML

-272 IALMEESFRDRLVAF
+272 LALMEESLRNRLIAF
-287 FLVILFSIP
+287 FLVILFSVP

-320 KRKQWIPPVLLLVA
+320 KRKQWIPPALLLVA
-334 LLLPFMAPKVT
+334 LLLPFIAPKVS

-354 QGIGRPD
+354 QGIGRHD
-361 TVTVAGVQLD
+361 VVTVAGVQLD
-371 TSTSARIQS
+371 TSTSARIMS

-386 DLAQHPVLGF
+386 DLSQHPLVGF
-396 GVTGYRFVDAQYV
+396 GVTGYGFVDAQYI

-418 GLLIFLLLLGTILR
+418 GLLIFFLLLVTIR
-432 ESYRVFRASDDPFD
+432 SKSYRAFKLSPDPFD
-446 RGLVI
+446 KGLYI
-451 GFIAGLTGLLF
+451 GFIAGFTGLLF

-485 VMMIPTLEKDRRSE
+485 VMMIPSLQK
-499 AAKAGGKG
+499 GGKGEPVDQGRKS

>member
-1 LYHCLEVKK
+1 
-10 RIRQRRASRRFFAP
+10 
-24 NVYPLM
+24 
-30 KSILKR
+30 
-36 LFLPQAQSDRG
+36 
-47 QAALEFILPLVLL
+47 
-60 LVVLIAFAM
+60 
-69 VIPTLTPTRTLAFAG
+69 
-84 GVIIFVL
+84 
-91 SFVSTQIA
+91 
-99 LYILIFSMLLSP
+99 
-111 EFIVGATEGAT
+111 
-122 LGRGITLRV
+122 
-131 DDFIVAI
+131 
-138 IGFSWLARMAI
+138 
-149 NKELGLFLKT
+149 
-159 PLNRPIAYYILACVT
+159 
-174 STLFGAFFGRLELKT
+174 
-189 GFLYVL
+189 
-195 KYFEYVVIYFMVAN
+195 
-209 YFKDRKQM
+209 
-217 KTFVWVML
+217 VWVML
-225 LTCLIVSVISMTQIP
+225 LTCLIVSVVSMTQIP

-272 IALMEESFRDRLVAF
+272 LALMLESPRNRLVAF
-287 FLVILFSIP
+287 SLVILFSIP

-371 TSTSARIQS
+371 TSTSARILS
-380 WREAMR
+380 WEEAMR
-386 DLAQHPVLGF
+386 DLSQHPVLGF
-396 GVTGYRFVDAQYV
+396 GVTGYRFVDAQYI

-418 GLLIFLLLLGTILR
+418 GVLFFLLLLGTILK
-432 ESYRVFRASDDPFD
+432 ESYRVFKTSHDPFD
-446 RGLVI
+446 KGLSI
-451 GFIAGLTGLLF
+451 GFIAGFTGLVF

-485 VMMIPTLEKDRRSE
+485 VMMIPTLQKEGKSE
-499 AAKAGGKG
+499 AAIARRKS

>member
-1 LYHCLEVKK
+1 
-10 RIRQRRASRRFFAP
+10 
-24 NVYPLM
+24 M
-30 KSILKR
+30 KAILKR
-36 LFLPQAQSDRG
+36 LSPAGIQGTEG
-47 QAALEFILPLVLL
+47 QATFEFIFP
-60 LVVLIAFAM
+60 LVVLLFVLVAFAM
-69 VIPTLTPTRTLAFAG
+69 VMPSLTPTKTLALAG

-131 DDFIVAI
+131 DDLIVAV

-149 NKELGLFLKT
+149 NKELGLFLRT
-159 PLNRPIAYYILACVT
+159 PLNRPIAYYILVCVA
-174 STLFGAFFGRLELKT
+174 STLLGALFGRLNLET
-189 GFLYVL
+189 GLLYVL
-195 KYFEYVVIYFMVAN
+195 KYFEYVLIYFMVAN
-209 YFKDRKQM
+209 YFKDRKQL
-217 KTFVWVML
+217 KTFVWAML
-225 LTCLIVSVISMTQIP
+225 LTCLIVSVISLTQIP

-266 MSIATG
+266 MSLATG
-272 IALMEESFRDRLVAF
+272 LALMEESFRNRLIAF
-287 FLVILFSIP
+287 SLVILFSIP

-320 KRKQWIPPVLLLVA
+320 KRKQWIPPALLLVG

-361 TVTVAGVQLD
+361 VVTVAGVQLD
-371 TSTSARIQS
+371 SSTSARIMS
-380 WREAMR
+380 WEEAVR
-386 DLAQHPVLGF
+386 DLSQHPVLGF

-418 GLLIFLLLLGTILR
+418 GVLIFFLLIVTILR
-432 ESYRVFRASDDPFD
+432 ESYRVFKTSHDPFD
-446 RGLVI
+446 KGLTI
-451 GFIAGLTGLLF
+451 GFIAGFTGLLF

-472 VRIMEPFWFIAAM
+472 VRIMEPFWFVAAM
-485 VMMIPTLEKDRRSE
+485 VMMLPSLEQERKRE
-499 AAKAGGKG
+499 GAEPGGKG

>member
-1 LYHCLEVKK
+1 MNSLFNKFF
-10 RIRQRRASRRFFAP
+10 SRRGHGTE
-24 NVYPLM
+24 
-30 KSILKR
+30 
-36 LFLPQAQSDRG
+36 G
-47 QAALEFILPLVLL
+47 QAALEFVLPLILL
-60 LVVLIAFAM
+60 LFVLVAFAM
-69 VIPTLTPTRTLAFAG
+69 VIPTLTPTKTLALAG
-84 GVIIFVL
+84 GVIVFVV

-111 EFIVGATEGAT
+111 EFIVGGTEGAT

-131 DDFIVAI
+131 DDLLVAV

-149 NKELGLFLKT
+149 NKDLGFFLRT
-159 PLNRPIAYYILACVT
+159 PLNRPIAYYMLVCVA
-174 STLFGAFFGRLELKT
+174 STLLGAMFGRVNLKT
-189 GFLYVL
+189 GMLFVL

-209 YFKDRKQM
+209 YFKDRKQL
-217 KTFVWVML
+217 KTFVWAML
-225 LTCLIVSVISMTQIP
+225 LTCVIVSVVSLAQIP
-240 QGERISA
+240 EGERISA

-272 IALMEESFRDRLVAF
+272 LALMEESFRTRLVAF
-287 FLVILFSIP
+287 SLVILFSIP

-320 KRKQWIPPVLLLVA
+320 KRKQWIPLALLLVA

-354 QGIGRPD
+354 QGVGRPD
-361 TVTVAGVQLD
+361 SVAIAGVQLD
-371 TSTSARIQS
+371 TSTSARLQS
-380 WREAMR
+380 WQEAMR
-386 DLAQHPVLGF
+386 DLVRHPVLGF

-409 RVAAETGFL
+409 RVAAETGLL
-418 GLLIFLLLLGTILR
+418 GLLLFLLLLATILR
-432 ESYRVFRASDDPFD
+432 ESYRVFKASHDPFD
-446 RGLVI
+446 KGLTI
-451 GFIAGLTGLLF
+451 GFIAGFTGLLF

-485 VMMIPTLEKDRRSE
+485 VMMIPSLKED
-499 AAKAGGKG
+499 GKGEGAEASKKS

>member
-1 LYHCLEVKK
+1 M
-10 RIRQRRASRRFFAP
+10 ASFAADS
-24 NVYPLM
+24 YPLM
-30 KSILKR
+30 KAILKR
-36 LFLPQAQSDRG
+36 LFSQRGLSDRG

-60 LVVLIAFAM
+60 LFVLVAFAM
-69 VIPTLTPTRTLAFAG
+69 VIPTLTPAKALALAG

-91 SFVSTQIA
+91 SFMSTQIA

-149 NKELGLFLKT
+149 NKELGLFLRT
-159 PLNRPIAYYILACVT
+159 PLNRPIAYYILVCVA
-174 STLFGAFFGRLELKT
+174 STLLGALFGRLDLKT
-189 GFLYVL
+189 GFLFVL
-195 KYFEYVVIYFMVAN
+195 KYFEYVLIYFMVTN
-209 YFKDRKQM
+209 YFKDRKQL
-217 KTFVWVML
+217 KTFVWAML

-272 IALMEESFRDRLVAF
+272 LALMEESLRNRLIAL

-320 KRKQWIPPVLLLVA
+320 KRKQWIPPALLLVG

-354 QGIGRPD
+354 QGIGRQD
-361 TVTVAGVQLD
+361 VVTVAGVQLD
-371 TSTSARIQS
+371 TSTSARILS
-380 WREAMR
+380 WEAALR
-386 DLAQHPVLGF
+386 DLSQHPVLGF
-396 GVTGYRFVDAQYV
+396 GVTGYGFVDAQYI
-409 RVAAETGFL
+409 RVATETGFL

-432 ESYRVFRASDDPFD
+432 ESHRVFKGSQDPFD
-446 RGLVI
+446 KGLTI
-451 GFIAGLTGLLF
+451 GFIAGFTGLLF

-485 VMMIPTLEKDRRSE
+485 VMMIPSLQKE
-499 AAKAGGKG
+499 GKGEPVDQGRKS

>member
-1 LYHCLEVKK
+1 MNSLFNKFF
-10 RIRQRRASRRFFAP
+10 SRRGHGTE
-24 NVYPLM
+24 
-30 KSILKR
+30 
-36 LFLPQAQSDRG
+36 G
-47 QAALEFILPLVLL
+47 QAALEFILPLILL
-60 LVVLIAFAM
+60 LFVLVAFAM
-69 VIPTLTPTRTLAFAG
+69 VIPTLTPTKTLALAG
-84 GVIIFVL
+84 GVIVFVV

-111 EFIVGATEGAT
+111 EFIVGGTEGAT

-131 DDFIVAI
+131 DDLLVAV

-149 NKELGLFLKT
+149 NKELGFFLRT
-159 PLNRPIAYYILACVT
+159 PLNRPIAYYMLVCVA
-174 STLFGAFFGRLELKT
+174 STLLGAMFGRVNLKT
-189 GFLYVL
+189 GMLFVL

-209 YFKDRKQM
+209 YFKDRKQL
-217 KTFVWVML
+217 KTFVWAML
-225 LTCLIVSVISMTQIP
+225 LTCVIVSVVSLAQIP
-240 QGERISA
+240 EGERISA

-272 IALMEESFRDRLVAF
+272 LALMEESFRTRLVAF
-287 FLVILFSIP
+287 SLVILFSIP

-320 KRKQWIPPVLLLVA
+320 KRKQWIPPALLLVA
-334 LLLPFMAPKVT
+334 LLLPFMAPKVS

-361 TVTVAGVQLD
+361 SVAIAGVQLD
-371 TSTSARIQS
+371 SSTSARIQS
-380 WREAMR
+380 WQEAMR
-386 DLAQHPVLGF
+386 DLIRHPVLGF

-418 GLLIFLLLLGTILR
+418 GLLFFLLLLGTILR
-432 ESYRVFRASDDPFD
+432 ESYRVFKASHDPFD
-446 RGLVI
+446 KGLAI
-451 GFIAGLTGLLF
+451 GFIAGFTGLLF

-485 VMMIPTLEKDRRSE
+485 VMMIPSLKED
-499 AAKAGGKG
+499 GKGEGAEASKNS

>member
-1 LYHCLEVKK
+1 
-10 RIRQRRASRRFFAP
+10 
-24 NVYPLM
+24 M
-30 KSILKR
+30 KAILKK
-36 LFLPQAQSDRG
+36 LFPRVEQSDRG
-47 QAALEFILPLVLL
+47 QAALELILPLVLL
-60 LVVLIAFAM
+60 LFVLIAFAM
-69 VIPTLTPTRTLAFAG
+69 VIPALTPTKTLAVAG
-84 GVIIFVL
+84 AVIIFVL

-111 EFIVGATEGAT
+111 EIMVGATEGAT
-122 LGRGITLRV
+122 LGRGITLRM
-131 DDFIVAI
+131 DDFLVAV

-159 PLNRPIAYYILACVT
+159 PLNRPIAYYLLVCVA
-174 STLFGAFFGRLELKT
+174 STLLGALFGRLDLKT
-189 GFLYVL
+189 GFLFVL

-209 YFKDRKQM
+209 YLKDRKQL
-217 KTFVWVML
+217 KAFVWAML
-225 LTCLIVSVISMTQIP
+225 LTCLIVSVVSMAKIP
-240 QGERISA
+240 EGGRISA

-255 PNTYGGYLVFM
+255 PNTFGGYLVFM

-272 IALMEESFRDRLVAF
+272 LALMEESFRNRLIAF

-320 KRKQWIPPVLLLVA
+320 KRKQWILLVLLLVG
-334 LLLPFMAPKVT
+334 LIVPFMAPKVT

-354 QGIGRPD
+354 QGIGRPN

-371 TSTSARIQS
+371 TSTSARIES
-380 WREAMR
+380 WQEAVR
-386 DLAQHPVLGF
+386 DLVQHPVLGF

-409 RVAAETGFL
+409 RVAAETGL
-418 GLLIFLLLLGTILR
+418 VGLLLFLLLVATVLR
-432 ESYRVFRASDDPFD
+432 ESYRVFKVSHDPFD
-446 RGLVI
+446 KGLAI
-451 GFIAGLTGLLF
+451 GFLAGFTGLLF
-462 HAIGANTFII
+462 HAIGANTFIL

-485 VMMIPTLEKDRRSE
+485 VMMIPSLEKGLE
-499 AAKAGGKG
+499 GKAAEKGKKS

>member
-1 LYHCLEVKK
+1 
-10 RIRQRRASRRFFAP
+10 
-24 NVYPLM
+24 M
-30 KSILKR
+30 KVIFNR
-36 LFLPQAQSDRG
+36 LFSQEERSERG
-47 QAALEFILPLVLL
+47 QAALEFILPLILL
-60 LVVLIAFAM
+60 LFVLIAFAM
-69 VIPTLTPTRTLAFAG
+69 VIPTLTPTKTLAIAG
-84 GVIIFVL
+84 GVIIFVV

-111 EFIVGATEGAT
+111 EFIVGGTEGAT

-131 DDFIVAI
+131 DDLLVAV

-149 NKELGLFLKT
+149 NKELGFFLRT
-159 PLNRPIAYYILACVT
+159 PLNRPIAYYMLVCVA
-174 STLFGAFFGRLELKT
+174 STLLGAMFGRVDLKT
-189 GFLYVL
+189 GVLFVL

-209 YFKDRKQM
+209 YFKDRKQL
-217 KTFVWVML
+217 KTFVWAML
-225 LTCLIVSVISMTQIP
+225 LTCVIVSVISLAQIP
-240 QGERISA
+240 EGERISA

-272 IALMEESFRDRLVAF
+272 LALMEESFRTRLVAF
-287 FLVILFSIP
+287 SLVILFSIP

-320 KRKQWIPPVLLLVA
+320 KRKQWIPPALLLVA

-354 QGIGRPD
+354 QGVGRPD
-361 TVTVAGVQLD
+361 TVAIAGVQLD
-371 TSTSARIQS
+371 TSTSARLQS
-380 WREAMR
+380 WQEAIR
-386 DLAQHPVLGF
+386 DLVQHPVLGF

-409 RVAAETGFL
+409 RVATETGLL
-418 GLLIFLLLLGTILR
+418 GLLLFLLLLATILR
-432 ESYRVFRASDDPFD
+432 ESYRVFKASHDPFD
-446 RGLVI
+446 KGLTI
-451 GFIAGLTGLLF
+451 GFIAGFTGLLF

-485 VMMIPTLEKDRRSE
+485 VMMIPSLEKDRKVE
-499 AAKAGGKG
+499 AVEKGKKS

>member
-1 LYHCLEVKK
+1 MNALFNKLFSQE
-10 RIRQRRASRRFFAP
+10 RRSE
-24 NVYPLM
+24 
-30 KSILKR
+30 
-36 LFLPQAQSDRG
+36 RG
-47 QAALEFILPLVLL
+47 QAALELILPLVILL
-60 LVVLIAFAM
+60 FVLIAFAM
-69 VIPTLTPTRTLAFAG
+69 VIPALTPTKTLAVAG

-111 EFIVGATEGAT
+111 EFIVGGTEGAT

-131 DDFIVAI
+131 DDFLVAV

-159 PLNRPIAYYILACVT
+159 PLNRPIAYYILVCVA
-174 STLFGAFFGRLELKT
+174 STLLGALFGRLDLKT
-189 GFLYVL
+189 GFLFVL

-209 YFKDRKQM
+209 YFKDRAQL
-217 KTFVWVML
+217 KTFVWAML
-225 LTCLIVSVISMTQIP
+225 LTCLIVSVVSMTQIP
-240 QGERISA
+240 EGGRISA
-247 PFEGKVGE
+247 PFEGKIGE

-272 IALMEESFRDRLVAF
+272 LALMQESFRNRITAF
-287 FLVILFSIP
+287 ILVILFSIP

-354 QGIGRPD
+354 QGVGRPD
-361 TVTVAGVQLD
+361 AVTVAGVQLD
-371 TSTSARIQS
+371 TSTSARILS
-380 WREAMR
+380 WEDAIK

-432 ESYRVFRASDDPFD
+432 ESYRVFKVSHDPFD
-446 RGLVI
+446 KGLAI
-451 GFIAGLTGLLF
+451 GFLAGFTGLLF

-485 VMMIPTLEKDRRSE
+485 VMMIPSLEKDRKGE
-499 AAKAGGKG
+499 VAEEGKKS